1 MRRRHESGVPF
12 WIANV
17 PFSSWLPR
25 YSHCPSGPPGSRS
38 GNRAGSQPA
47 ARETEVNYDC
57 SVKLTVTV
65 MMTGTG
71 TPFSIVGVYSH

>member
-1 MRRRHESGVPF
+1 MHAHPG
-12 WIANV
+12 
-17 PFSSWLPR
+17 PR
-25 YSHCPSGPPGSRS
+25 LALG
-38 GNRAGSQPA
+38 QPA
-47 ARETEVNYDC
+47 RAPSPRRARKGDYDC

>member
-1 MRRRHESGVPF
+1 MRRREKSGVPL

-17 PFSSWLPR
+17 PFPELAAPILPLPIR
-25 YSHCPSGPPGSRS
+25 APRSRS
-38 GNRAGSQPA
+38 GNRAGYR
-47 ARETEVNYDC
+47 ARATRDRGDYDC

>member
-1 MRRRHESGVPF
+1 MRRRENSGVPLDCK
-12 WIANV
+12 
-17 PFSSWLPR
+17 LPEFPELAAPILPLPTR
-25 YSHCPSGPPGSRS
+25 APVLAP
-38 GNRAGSQPA
+38 GNRAGSRARA
-47 ARETEVNYDC
+47 ARVRGDYDC